1 MEKTKVPPCME
12 SGIHFF
18 IPIAGVSL
26 LRHKDIKP
34 GLSVQTPVFSAICGW
49 AFFLPLTVLVRV
61 FKGV

>member
-18 IPIAGVSL
+18 IPTAGVSL

-34 GLSVQTPVFSAICGW
+34 LGSDASVLRYMWMGFFSAPNSTSTC
-49 AFFLPLTVLVRV
+49 V
-61 FKGV
+61 